1 MNPGTRGAVRRRATP
16 RSRGRGI
23 RVDVGH
29 DGCRAPLGE
38 AAVRTI
44 VRAVMHAEGIQH
56 AIVSVTFVSDAAIRR
71 LNEQYFRRRSTTDVI
86 ALALDDPTGCVTG
99 DIYIAPGVAAS
110 AASALE
116 VPVREEL
123 TRLVVHG
130 VLHVLGYDH
139 PAGAS
144 RVRSA
149 MWRRQEQLVT
159 RIFAAGRRR

>member
-1 MNPGTRGAVRRRATP
+1 MRRATP
-16 RSRGRGI
+16 RSPGRGI

-29 DGCRAPLGE
+29 DGSRARLGE

-44 VRAVMHAEGIQH
+44 VRSVMHAEGVQR
-56 AIVSVTFVSDAAIRR
+56 ALVSVTFVSDAAVRR
-71 LNEQYFRRRSTTDVI
+71 LNAKYFRRRSVTDVI
-86 ALALDDPTGCVTG
+86 AFTLHDPMGVAG
-99 DIYIAPGVAAS
+99 DIYIARDVAART
-110 AASALE
+110 AAALE

-123 TRLVVHG
+123 ARLVVHG

-144 RVRSA
+144 RTRSA

-159 RIFAAGRRR
+159 AVLALGRRR